1 MPDLP
6 QHRPLLAGASAGG
19 PDLRLQAL
27 PEGHLLQVMGP
38 LDTSGLAGHL
48 AQAGLAGSSIRPA
61 GFRQWFVAGDDALAP
76 AAIAALAAG
85 LKAAGAALS
94 DQSHGRIRI
103 GLSGPG
109 AAAALATQTAV
120 DLDPTAFPEG
130 RSAMTMIGHI
140 SAQISRTGPDR
151 YEVTVLRS
159 FAESLWHDLALVVE
173 SAG

>member
-6 QHRPLLAGASAGG
+6 QHRPALAGAPVGG
-19 PDLRLQAL
+19 LNLRLQAL

-38 LDTSGLAGHL
+38 LDAQGLAGHL
-48 AQAGLAGSSIRPA
+48 ARAGLAGSSIRPA
-61 GFRQWFVAGDDALAP
+61 GYRQWFVAGDDAMAP
-76 AAIAALAAG
+76 AAVAALAES
-85 LKAAGAALS
+85 LREAGAFLS

-120 DLDPTAFPEG
+120 DLDPSVFPEG

-151 YEVTVLRS
+151 FELTVLRS
-159 FAESLWHDLALVVE
+159 FAESLWHELETVVE